1 MKRHPALKAVKKKR
15 KQCKRLVAKKGEAA
29 SRQAM
34 TSNFARTHTC
44 ARVLF
49 AVDSLPVAG
58 HAESRDPRQ
67 GQIAQAARARVPNC
81 RSSVSVSLY
90 LSLLH
95 KTAAPATTTKK
106 KRKEITKDGGGTA
119 ERHRCR
125 HVTDAPRAYAVSRS
139 RSLAEQIKR
148 KRSRGGWLHR
158 ETAERAQAASM
169 QAGGWCF
176 IETQQCARPPRL
188 GAMAETRRVRPRSGP
203 FGLTT
208 FRRRRVDG

>member
-67 GQIAQAARARVPNC
+67 GQISQAARARVPNC

-106 KRKEITKDGGGTA
+106 K
-119 ERHRCR
+119 
-125 HVTDAPRAYAVSRS
+125 
-139 RSLAEQIKR
+139 KR
-148 KRSRGGWLHR
+148 NN
-158 ETAERAQAASM
+158 E
-169 QAGGWCF
+169 
-176 IETQQCARPPRL
+176 
-188 GAMAETRRVRPRSGP
+188 
-203 FGLTT
+203 
-208 FRRRRVDG
+208 RRRRHRRAPSLPSCDGRSKGIRRKPFALPGRTNKKKEKPGRLASPRDSGASAGRIHAGRRMVFY